1 MKTGELQAVA
11 SLSRSLAKLDYFSQP
26 GFSVPPP
33 STTFHPKGRRKTQ
46 RKREKERERIE
57 EVKQGKELLL
67 PARFPRPGSASRR
80 LKYSFATTSFSRN
93 LHPLPSPFHSL
104 LASSTLRFVSFRFV
118 SLCTFSPVRRRFL
131 VANKVTRRRNAR
143 RVAVRNDASRRES
156 VESAKAKSSLSF

>member
-26 GFSVPPP
+26 GFSVPPHLLRFTP
-33 STTFHPKGRRKTQ
+33 RVGGKHRG
-46 RKREKERERIE
+46 REKKRERIE

-118 SLCTFSPVRRRFL
+118 SLCSFSPVRRRFL
-131 VANKVTRRRNAR
+131 VASKVTRRRNAR

>member
-33 STTFHPKGRRKTQ
+33 STTFYPKGRRKTQ
-46 RKREKERERIE
+46 RKREKEREKERIE

-67 PARFPRPGSASRR
+67 PARFPQPGSASQR

-104 LASSTLRFVSFRFV
+104 LASSTLRFVSFRLPVYPFA
-118 SLCTFSPVRRRFL
+118 SPASFSRCQQS
-131 VANKVTRRRNAR
+131 
-143 RVAVRNDASRRES
+143 DAST
-156 VESAKAKSSLSF
+156 